1 MNTTKITVAAS
12 INAGIEKVWNAY
24 NNPADIMQWNQ
35 ASPDWHCPYAEND
48 LKPGGILKSRMEAR
62 DGSFG
67 FDFEVVYDEVIES
80 KKIAYTMGDGRQATT
95 SFEQQGNAVLVTT
108 CFDAESENPV
118 DMQQAGWQAILNSF
132 KNHVESK

>member
-35 ASPDWHCPYAEND
+35 ASPDWHCPHAEND

-67 FDFEVVYDEVIES
+67 FDFEVVYDEVIEG